1 MCDKT
6 RLLTNTGQEL
16 RLFKKLLV
24 ANRGEIALRV
34 MRTCR
39 EMGIAT
45 VAVYSTV
52 DRDMLH
58 VRYADEAYHIGEGPP
73 LESYLNYE
81 KILSVAKAAG
91 VDAVHPGYGFLS
103 ERTEFARA
111 CADAGITFVGPSPEA
126 VTLLGDKVTA
136 RRTMMAAGVPVVP
149 GTEGRVSPDEA
160 LSLAPGVGF
169 PLMIKAAAG
178 GGGKGIR
185 LVKNESEIESAVRMA
200 SSEAQSAFGDGGVFL
215 ERYMSPVRH
224 VEVQLLADQHGNAV
238 ALGERECSVQRRHQK
253 LLEESPSPVV
263 KQETREKMMAA
274 AVAAA
279 KASGYY
285 NAGTCEFLFD
295 PGTQEFF
302 FLEVNTRLQVEHP
315 VTEWLTGRDL
325 VRDQIRIAAGEP
337 LGFTQDDVELRGHA
351 IECRIAA
358 EDPYNNYLPSLGR
371 IDFVSEPSGPG
382 VRVDSSIFSGVEIPY
397 FYDPM
402 LAKLICWGR
411 DRTQAIERMK
421 RALREYVILGIQ
433 SNIPFHLQLLDDP
446 RFVAGEVHTGF
457 LDSEFKMNEPADAS
471 EGERIALLVAAVMA
485 HERRSRNGAQPAVL
499 HGPANTWRE
508 AGRDRLL
515 HGQKSAGQQGSR
527 WRRSTG

>member
-1 MCDKT
+1 
-6 RLLTNTGQEL
+6 
-16 RLFKKLLV
+16 LFKKLLV
-24 ANRGEIALRV
+24 ANRGEIALRI

-39 EMGIAT
+39 EMGIPT
-45 VAVYSTV
+45 VAVYSSV
-52 DRDMLH
+52 DRNMLH

-73 LESYLNYE
+73 LESYLNYHR
-81 KILSVAKAAG
+81 ILEVAQAAG

-111 CADAGITFVGPSPEA
+111 CADAGITFIGPSPES

-136 RRTMMAAGVPVVP
+136 RRTMIAAGVPVVP
-149 GTEGRVSPDEA
+149 GTEGRVDADEA
-160 LSLAPGVGF
+160 LKLAPGIGF

-185 LVKNESEIESAVRMA
+185 LVRSEAEVENAVRVA

-215 ERYMSPVRH
+215 ERYLSPVRH
-224 VEVQLLADQHGNAV
+224 VEIQVIADKHGNAV

-253 LLEESPSPVV
+253 LLEESPSTVISP
-263 KQETREKMMAA
+263 ETRKKMMAA
-274 AVAAA
+274 GVAAA
-279 KASGYY
+279 QASGYY
-285 NAGTCEFLFD
+285 NAGTVEFLFD
-295 PGTQEFF
+295 PSVDEFF

-337 LGFTQDDVELRGHA
+337 LGFTQDDVQLRGHA

-371 IDFVSEPSGPG
+371 IQFVSEPSGPG
-382 VRVDSSIFSGVEIPY
+382 VRVDSSIFSGIEIPY

-402 LAKLICWGR
+402 LAKLICWGQ

-421 RALREYVILGIQ
+421 RALHEYIILGVQ
-433 SNIPFHLQLLDDP
+433 TNIPFHLQLLDDQ
-446 RFVAGEVHTGF
+446 RFIDGEVHTGF
-457 LDSEFKMNEPADAS
+457 LDSEFKMREPSSADADTA
-471 EGERIALLVAAVMA
+471 IALAVAAVMS

-499 HGPANTWRE
+499 RGPEDAWRE
-508 AGRDRLL
+508 AGRDRVIASR
-515 HGQKSAGQQGSR
+515 QGQQAGTR
-527 WRRSTG
+527 WRRNIG

>member
-1 MCDKT
+1 V
-6 RLLTNTGQEL
+6 
-16 RLFKKLLV
+16 FKKLLV
-24 ANRGEIALRV
+24 ANRGEIALRI

-45 VAVYSTV
+45 VAVYSAV
-52 DRDMLH
+52 DRNMLH
-58 VRYADEAYHIGEGPP
+58 VRYADEAYYIGEGPP
-73 LESYLNYE
+73 LESYLSHRR
-81 KILSVAKAAG
+81 ILEVAKAAG

-103 ERTEFARA
+103 ERTEFSRA
-111 CADAGITFVGPSPEA
+111 CADAGIAFIGPTPEA
-126 VTLLGDKVTA
+126 ITHLGDKVAA
-136 RRTMMAAGVPVVP
+136 RRTMIDAGVPVVP
-149 GTEGRVSPDEA
+149 GTEGRVEPAEA
-160 LSLAPGVGF
+160 VRLAPDIGF

-185 LVKNESEIESAVRMA
+185 LVKTQPEIEGAVRVA

-215 ERYMSPVRH
+215 ERYLSPVRH
-224 VEVQLLADQHGNAV
+224 IEIQILGDKQGNAV

-253 LLEESPSPVV
+253 LLEESPSTVID
-263 KQETREKMMAA
+263 QATRERMMAA

-285 NAGTCEFLFD
+285 NAGTVEFLYD
-295 PGTQEFF
+295 PAAGEFF

-325 VRDQIRIAAGEP
+325 VRDQVRIAAGEP
-337 LGFTQDDVELRGHA
+337 LGFTQDDVRLRGHA

-402 LAKLICWGR
+402 LAKLICWAA
-411 DRTQAIERMK
+411 DRPAAIERMK
-421 RALREYVILGIQ
+421 RALREYIVVGVQ
-433 SNIPFHLQLLDDP
+433 TNIPFHLQLLDDP
-446 RFVAGEVHTGF
+446 RFLAGEVHTGF
-457 LDSEFKMNEPADAS
+457 LDSEFKMAEPDRDTDDAA
-471 EGERIALLVAAVMA
+471 IALLIAAVMS
-485 HERRSRNGAQPAVL
+485 HERRSRNGAQPAVVR
-499 HGPANTWRE
+499 GPANGWRE
-508 AGRDRLL
+508 AGLQRQIGGR
-515 HGQKSAGQQGSR
+515 AGTNQPGGR
-527 WRRSTG
+527 WRRSIG

>member
-1 MCDKT
+1 M
-6 RLLTNTGQEL
+6 
-16 RLFKKLLV
+16 FKKILV
-24 ANRGEIALRV
+24 ANRGEIALRI
-34 MRTCR
+34 MRTAR
-39 EMGIAT
+39 EMGIGT

-52 DRDMLH
+52 DRNMLH

-73 LESYLNYE
+73 LESYLNYH
-81 KILSVAKAAG
+81 KILDVAKRAG
-91 VDAVHPGYGFLS
+91 ADAVHPGYGFLS

-111 CADAGITFVGPSPEA
+111 CTDAGITFIGPSPES
-126 VTLLGDKVTA
+126 VTLLGDKVLA
-136 RRTMMAAGVPVVP
+136 RRTMMGASVPVVP
-149 GTEGRVSPDEA
+149 GTEGRVEPDEA
-160 LSLAPGVGF
+160 MRLAPGIGF

-185 LVKNESEIESAVRMA
+185 LVRQESEIENAVRVA

-215 ERYMSPVRH
+215 ERYLSPVRH
-224 VEVQLLADQHGNAV
+224 VEVQVLADQQGNAV

-253 LLEESPSPVV
+253 LLEESPSPVIT
-263 KQETREKMMAA
+263 QSTREKMMAA

-285 NAGTCEFLFD
+285 NAGTVEFLYD
-295 PGTQEFF
+295 PNVDEFF

-337 LGFTQDDVELRGHA
+337 LGFTQDDVVLRGHA

-371 IDFVSEPSGPG
+371 IAYVSEPSGPG

-402 LAKLICWGR
+402 LAKLICWAA
-411 DRTQAIERMK
+411 DRPSAIARMK
-421 RALREYVILGIQ
+421 RALHEYIILGVHT
-433 SNIPFHLQLLDDP
+433 NIPFHLQLLDDP
-446 RFVAGEVHTGF
+446 RFINGEVHTGF
-457 LDSEFKMNEPADAS
+457 LDSEFKMDEPAAHDEYS
-471 EGERIALLVAAVMA
+471 QIALLAAAVLS
-485 HERRSRNGAQPAVL
+485 HERRSRNGAQPAFIA
-499 HGPANTWRE
+499 GPGAKWRE
-508 AGRDRLL
+508 AGRDRLV
-515 HGQKSAGQQGSR
+515 GGRSSSSSQGSR
-527 WRRSTG
+527 WRRSID

>member
-1 MCDKT
+1 M
-6 RLLTNTGQEL
+6 
-16 RLFKKLLV
+16 FKKLLV

-52 DRDMLH
+52 DRNMLH

-73 LESYLNYE
+73 LESYLNYR
-81 KILSVAKAAG
+81 KILDVAKSAG
-91 VDAVHPGYGFLS
+91 ADAVHPGYGFLS

-111 CADAGITFVGPSPEA
+111 CADAGIAFIGPSPES

-136 RRTMMAAGVPVVP
+136 RRTMIAAGVPVVP
-149 GTEGRVSPDEA
+149 GTEGRVEA
-160 LSLAPGVGF
+160 DDALRLAPSIGF
-169 PLMIKAAAG
+169 PLLIKAAAG

-185 LVKNESEIESAVRMA
+185 LVQNEGEIENAVRVA

-215 ERYMSPVRH
+215 ERFLSPVRH
-224 VEVQLLADQHGNAV
+224 VEIQIIADTQGNAV

-253 LLEESPSPVV
+253 LLEESPSPVLHE
-263 KQETREKMMAA
+263 ETRQKMMDAG
-274 AVAAA
+274 VAAA
-279 KASGYY
+279 KAAGYY
-285 NAGTCEFLFD
+285 NAGTVEFLFV
-295 PGTQEFF
+295 PETQEFF
-302 FLEVNTRLQVEHP
+302 FLEVNTRLQLEHP

-337 LGFTQDDVELRGHA
+337 LGFAQEDIVRRGHA

-382 VRVDSSIFSGVEIPY
+382 VRVDSSIFSGIEIPY

-402 LAKLICWGR
+402 LAKLICWGA

-421 RALREYVILGIQ
+421 RALREYVIVGVQ
-433 SNIPFHLQLLDDP
+433 TNIPFHLQLLDDP
-446 RFVAGEVHTGF
+446 RFIKGQVHTGF
-457 LDSEFKMNEPADAS
+457 LDTEFKMREPEALSGDD
-471 EGERIALLVAAVMA
+471 ERVALLLAAVMS
-485 HERRSRNGAQPAVL
+485 HERRARNGAQPAIL
-499 HGPANTWRE
+499 AGPESGWRD
-508 AGRDRLL
+508 AGRDR
-515 HGQKSAGQQGSR
+515 GINNRNSVVQQGNR

>member
-1 MCDKT
+1 
-6 RLLTNTGQEL
+6 
-16 RLFKKLLV
+16 LFNKLLV
-24 ANRGEIALRV
+24 ANRGEIALRI

-45 VAVYSTV
+45 VAVYSSV
-52 DRDMLH
+52 DRNMLH

-73 LESYLNYE
+73 LESYLNYH
-81 KILSVAKAAG
+81 KILDVAKHAG
-91 VDAVHPGYGFLS
+91 ADAVHPGYGFLS

-111 CADAGITFVGPSPEA
+111 CADAGITFIGPTPEA

-136 RRTMMAAGVPVVP
+136 RRTMIAAGVPVVP
-149 GTEGRVSPDEA
+149 GTEGRVEADEA
-160 LSLAPGVGF
+160 RKLAPGIGF

-185 LVKNESEIESAVRMA
+185 LVRSEAEVENAVRVA

-215 ERYMSPVRH
+215 ERYLSPVRH
-224 VEVQLLADQHGNAV
+224 VEIQVLADKHGNAV

-263 KQETREKMMAA
+263 SPATRAKMMSAG
-274 AVAAA
+274 VAAA
-279 KASGYY
+279 KASGYT
-285 NAGTCEFLFD
+285 NAGTVEFLFD
-295 PGTQEFF
+295 PAADEFY

-337 LGFTQDDVELRGHA
+337 LGFTQDDVQLRGHA

-371 IDFVSEPSGPG
+371 IQFVSEPSGPG
-382 VRVDSSIFSGVEIPY
+382 VRVDSSIFSGIEIPY

-402 LAKLICWGR
+402 LAKLICWGQ
-411 DRTQAIERMK
+411 DRTQAIDRMK
-421 RALREYVILGIQ
+421 RALREYIVLGVKT
-433 SNIPFHLQLLDDP
+433 NIPFHLQLLDDP

-457 LDSEFKMNEPADAS
+457 LDSEFKMEAPQTPPSDSA
-471 EGERIALLVAAVMA
+471 IALAVAAVMS

-499 HGPANTWRE
+499 RGPEDAWRE
-508 AGRDRLL
+508 AGRDRIL
-515 HGQKSAGQQGSR
+515 AGRQAHQAGTR

>member
-1 MCDKT
+1 
-6 RLLTNTGQEL
+6 
-16 RLFKKLLV
+16 LFKKLLV
-24 ANRGEIALRV
+24 ANRGEIALRI

-39 EMGIAT
+39 EMGIPT
-45 VAVYSTV
+45 VAVYSSV
-52 DRDMLH
+52 DRNMLH

-73 LESYLNYE
+73 LESYLNYA
-81 KILSVAKAAG
+81 KILDVAKAAG

-111 CADAGITFVGPSPEA
+111 CADAGITFIGPSPES

-136 RRTMMAAGVPVVP
+136 RRTMIAAGVPVVP
-149 GTEGRVSPDEA
+149 GTEGRVDADEA
-160 LSLAPGVGF
+160 LKLATTIGF

-185 LVKNESEIESAVRMA
+185 LVRSEAEVENAVRVA

-215 ERYMSPVRH
+215 ERYLSPVRH
-224 VEVQLLADQHGNAV
+224 VEIQVLGDKHGNAV

-253 LLEESPSPVV
+253 LLEESPSPVISA
-263 KQETREKMMAA
+263 ETRAKMMAA
-274 AVAAA
+274 GVAAA
-279 KASGYY
+279 QAAGYY
-285 NAGTCEFLFD
+285 NAGTVEFLFD
-295 PGTQEFF
+295 PAVDEFF

-337 LGFTQDDVELRGHA
+337 LGFTQDDVKLRGHA

-371 IDFVSEPSGPG
+371 IQFVSEPSGPG
-382 VRVDSSIFSGVEIPY
+382 VRVDSSIFSGIEIPY
-397 FYDPM
+397 YYDPM
-402 LAKLICWGR
+402 LAKLICWGQ

-421 RALREYVILGIQ
+421 RALHEYIILGVQ
-433 SNIPFHLQLLDDP
+433 TNIPFHLQLLDDP
-446 RFVAGEVHTGF
+446 RFVNGEVHTGF
-457 LDSEFKMNEPADAS
+457 LDSDFTMEEPGAADSDSA
-471 EGERIALLVAAVMA
+471 IALAVAAVMA

-499 HGPANTWRE
+499 RGPEDAWRE
-508 AGRDRLL
+508 AGRDRII
-515 HGQKSAGQQGSR
+515 AARTGQQAGTR
-527 WRRSTG
+527 WRRNTG

>member
-1 MCDKT
+1 M
-6 RLLTNTGQEL
+6 
-16 RLFKKLLV
+16 FKKILV

-39 EMGIAT
+39 EMGIET

-52 DRDMLH
+52 DRNMLH

-73 LESYLNYE
+73 LESYLNYQR
-81 KILSVAKAAG
+81 IVDVAKACGA
-91 VDAVHPGYGFLS
+91 DAVHPGYGFLS

-111 CADAGITFVGPSPEA
+111 CSDAGIEFIGPSPES
-126 VTLLGDKVTA
+126 VILLGDKVMA
-136 RRTMMAAGVPVVP
+136 RRTMIAANVPVVP
-149 GTEGRVSPDEA
+149 GTEGRVDADEA
-160 LSLAPGVGF
+160 VKLAPGIGF

-185 LVKNESEIESAVRMA
+185 LVRTEAEVENAVRVA

-215 ERYMSPVRH
+215 ERYLSPVRH
-224 VEVQLLADQHGNAV
+224 VEIQIIADKHGDAV

-253 LLEESPSPVV
+253 LLEESPSPVLGDA
-263 KQETREKMMAA
+263 TRQKMMAA

-285 NAGTCEFLFD
+285 NAGTVEFLFD
-295 PGTQEFF
+295 PATDEFF

-315 VTEWLTGRDL
+315 VTEWITGRDL
-325 VRDQIRIAAGEP
+325 VRDQIRVANGEP
-337 LGFTQDDVELRGHA
+337 LGFTQEDIVRRGHA

-371 IDFVSEPSGPG
+371 IDFVNEPSGPG
-382 VRVDSSIFSGVEIPY
+382 VRLDSSIFSGVEIPY

-402 LAKLICWGR
+402 LAKLICWGA
-411 DRTQAIERMK
+411 DRTQAIQRMK
-421 RALREYVILGIQ
+421 RALREYVITGIKT
-433 SNIPFHLQLLDDP
+433 NIPFHLQLLDDP
-446 RFVAGEVHTGF
+446 RFVNGEVHTGF
-457 LDSEFKMNEPADAS
+457 LDAEFKMNEPEVED
-471 EGERIALLVAAVMA
+471 GNDVVALLMAAVMS
-485 HERRSRNGAQPAVL
+485 HERRSRSGAQPAVL
-499 HGPANTWRE
+499 PQPAGWAEKGRE
-508 AGRDRLL
+508 RQIAERA
-515 HGQKSAGQQGSR
+515 SVNAQGNR

>member
-1 MCDKT
+1 
-6 RLLTNTGQEL
+6 
-16 RLFKKLLV
+16 LFKKLLV
-24 ANRGEIALRV
+24 ANRGEIALRI

-39 EMGIAT
+39 EMGIQT
-45 VAVYSTV
+45 VAVYSSA
-52 DRDMLH
+52 DRNMLH

-81 KILSVAKAAG
+81 KIVAVAKQSGAE
-91 VDAVHPGYGFLS
+91 AVHPGYGFLS

-111 CADAGITFVGPSPEA
+111 CADAGVTFVGPSPES
-126 VTLLGDKVTA
+126 VILLGDKVNA

-149 GTEGRVSPDEA
+149 GTEGRVEPDEA
-160 LSLAPGVGF
+160 VRLAPDIGF
-169 PLMIKAAAG
+169 PLMIKASAG

-185 LVKNESEIESAVRMA
+185 LVRAADEIENAVRVA

-215 ERYMSPVRH
+215 ERYLSPVRH
-224 VEVQLLADQHGNAV
+224 VEVQVLADQHGNAV

-263 KQETREKMMAA
+263 SDETREKLMAA
-274 AVAAA
+274 GVAAA
-279 KASGYY
+279 QASGYY
-285 NAGTCEFLFD
+285 NAGTVEFLFE
-295 PGTQEFF
+295 PETQEFF

-337 LGFTQDDVELRGHA
+337 LGFTQADIVRRGHA

-371 IDFVSEPSGPG
+371 IDFVEEPSGPG

-402 LAKLICWGR
+402 LAKLICWGA
-411 DRTQAIERMK
+411 DREQAIERSK
-421 RALREYVILGIQ
+421 RALSEYVIVGVQ
-433 SNIPFHLQLLDDP
+433 TNIPFHLQLLDDP
-446 RFVAGEVHTGF
+446 RFRAGEVHTGF
-457 LDSEFKMNEPADAS
+457 LDSEFAMDPPAEDPT
-471 EGERIALLVAAVMA
+471 EDEIALLVAAVMS
-485 HERRSRNGAQPAVL
+485 HERRSKNGAQPAVL
-499 HGPANTWRE
+499 SGPASAWRD
-508 AGRDRLL
+508 AGRDRILA
-515 HGQKSAGQQGSR
+515 SRTQGSR
-527 WRRSTG
+527 WRQHIG

>member
-1 MCDKT
+1 
-6 RLLTNTGQEL
+6 
-16 RLFKKLLV
+16 LFRKLLV
-24 ANRGEIALRV
+24 ANRGEIALRI

-45 VAVYSTV
+45 VAVYSSA
-52 DRDMLH
+52 DRAMLH

-81 KILSVAKAAG
+81 KIVDVAKRSGAE
-91 VDAVHPGYGFLS
+91 AVHPGYGFLS

-111 CADAGITFVGPSPEA
+111 CSDAGITFVGPSPES
-126 VTLLGDKVTA
+126 VILLGDKVNA
-136 RRTMMAAGVPVVP
+136 RKTMMGAGVPVVP
-149 GTEGRVSPDEA
+149 GTEGRVEPDEA
-160 LSLAPGVGF
+160 LRAAPGIGF
-169 PLMIKAAAG
+169 PLMIKASAG

-185 LVKNESEIESAVRMA
+185 LVRTADEIENAVRVA

-215 ERYMSPVRH
+215 ERYLSPVRH
-224 VEVQLLADQHGNAV
+224 VEVQILADQHGNAV

-263 KQETREKMMAA
+263 KDETRTKLMAA
-274 AVAAA
+274 GVAAA
-279 KASGYY
+279 QASGYY
-285 NAGTCEFLFD
+285 NAGTVEFLFE
-295 PGTQEFF
+295 PESQEFF

-337 LGFTQDDVELRGHA
+337 LGFAQEDVVRRGHA

-371 IDFVSEPSGPG
+371 IDFVEEPSGPG

-402 LAKLICWGR
+402 LAKLICWGS
-411 DRTQAIERMK
+411 DREQAIERSK
-421 RALREYVILGIQ
+421 RALREYVITGVQ
-433 SNIPFHLQLLDDP
+433 TNIPFHLQLLDDP
-446 RFVAGEVHTGF
+446 RFRAGEVHTGF
-457 LDSEFKMNEPADAS
+457 LDSEFTMDPPAANRDDDDV
-471 EGERIALLVAAVMA
+471 ALLVAAVMS
-485 HERRSRNGAQPAVL
+485 HERRGRNGAQPAIMA
-499 HGPANTWRE
+499 GPESAWRE
-508 AGRDRLL
+508 AGRDRIIA
-515 HGQKSAGQQGSR
+515 SRSQGSR
-527 WRRSTG
+527 WRQRTG